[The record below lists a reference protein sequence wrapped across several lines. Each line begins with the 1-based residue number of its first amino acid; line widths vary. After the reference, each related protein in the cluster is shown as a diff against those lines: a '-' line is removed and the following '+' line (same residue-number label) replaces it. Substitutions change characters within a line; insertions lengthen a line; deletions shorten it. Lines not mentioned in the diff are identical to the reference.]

1 MILVLQGKSSE
12 VFVDAELSTATDPA
26 DFQVF
31 VKDVPFVVIVVHVDV
46 SVHHQVWIGAIAML
60 AYLFDVTIE

>member
-1 MILVLQGKSSE
+1 MVSGGEPVILVLQGKSSE

-31 VKDVPFVVIVVHVDV
+31 VKDVPVI
-46 SVHHQVWIGAIAML
+46 
-60 AYLFDVTIE
+60 